1 MRDRGRRHPW
11 GEKVPPLPFPS
22 RVSACEQYYAVVLCV
37 YRGWGPTESA
47 PPSRSRF
54 APCAEFVEVWGSDS
68 EPGGWAEGRP
78 AAAACKDQGGINK
91 ARHVTRTRREIAE
104 MGEATPDRARID
116 EQRIPSIDPCACE
129 CDATTHLPA
138 RARTQQ
144 LLPDHPNWCAA
155 TATVQCVLRLFACC
169 QPIGFK

>member
-1 MRDRGRRHPW
+1 MINLFSSQKKRSQSRTTDSSTSLVRDRGRRHPW

-47 PPSRSRF
+47 PPTRSRF
-54 APCAEFVEVWGSDS
+54 APCAEFVEVWGLDS

-91 ARHVTRTRREIAE
+91 ARHVTRTRREMDGRSE
-104 MGEATPDRARID
+104 
-116 EQRIPSIDPCACE
+116 
-129 CDATTHLPA
+129 DASRSSP
-138 RARTQQ
+138 R
-144 LLPDHPNWCAA
+144 
-155 TATVQCVLRLFACC
+155 
-169 QPIGFK
+169 